1 MTQPSLLE
9 LAKQGN
15 SKAISA
21 LLNQQLKEQGIRSRV
36 TLKDGC
42 LHVLLQSPTQAP
54 NRFAMVN
61 FVRVKIVNLESAMI
75 ERAIVYGRKA
85 GEEKPA
91 WSQELTIALNEEEL
105 EVDGEPS
112 QESLPHDLEDSTGT
126 PYFKPKSTPTPTPP
140 KQPKPSSWVN
150 LAAIGLIILTVS
162 VFAYIAIALQQ
173 HSSNTPAKTVPL
185 K

>member
-21 LLNQQLKEQGIRSRV
+21 LLNQQLKDQGIRSRV

-42 LHVLLQSPTQAP
+42 LYVLLQSPQQAP
-54 NRFAMVN
+54 DRFAMVN

-75 ERAIVYGRKA
+75 QRAIVYGRKV
-85 GEEKPA
+85 GEEQPA
-91 WSQELTIALNEEEL
+91 WSQELTIAIDEEEI
-105 EVDGEPS
+105 EVDSEPS
-112 QESLPHDLEDSTGT
+112 QDSLPHDLESTET
-126 PYFKPKSTPTPTPP
+126 PYLKPP
-140 KQPKPSSWVN
+140 QPKAAPPQPAKRSSWVN
-150 LAAIGLIILTVS
+150 IGAIGLMILTVS

-173 HSSNTPAKTVPL
+173 HSSNAPAKTAPL

>member
-21 LLNQQLKEQGIRSRV
+21 LLNQQLKDQGIRSRV
-36 TLKDGC
+36 ALKDGC
-42 LHVLLQSPTQAP
+42 LHVLLQSPHQAP

-75 ERAIVYGRKA
+75 QRAIVYGRKV
-85 GEEKPA
+85 GDEQPS
-91 WSQELTIALNEEEL
+91 WSQELTIALTDEDI
-105 EVDGEPS
+105 EVDSEPS
-112 QESLPHDLEDSTGT
+112 QDSLPYDLESTET
-126 PYFKPKSTPTPTPP
+126 PSFKS
-140 KQPKPSSWVN
+140 PKPQLAPPQFAKRSSWVN
-150 LAAIGLIILTVS
+150 IGAIGLMILTVS
-162 VFAYIAIALQQ
+162 VFTYIAISLQQ
-173 HSSNTPAKTVPL
+173 HSSNNPATTTPL